1 MKHSLILASQS
12 PRRKELLELAELNFI
27 THSADVDETLD
38 LNCDL
43 KEELKKL
50 ALKKARASEA
60 YHPGCIVLGA
70 DTTVILDNQ
79 ILGKPKDAEDARRML
94 KDLSG
99 RRHEVMT
106 SCALCCGNHE
116 MTWVNTAL
124 VEFYEL
130 DDAMIDWYIATREPL
145 DKAGAYGIQGKGA
158 LLIKG
163 IEGDFYT
170 VMGLPIADTVRKLE
184 VFEEELD

>member
-1 MKHSLILASQS
+1 MSRHLILASQS
-12 PRRKELLELAELNFI
+12 PRRKELLELAELKFT

-43 KEELKKL
+43 KDELKKL

-79 ILGKPKDAEDARRML
+79 ILGKPKDEEDARRML
-94 KDLSG
+94 RALSG

-106 SCALCCGNHE
+106 SCALCCQQHE

-130 DDAMIDWYIATREPL
+130 DEEMIDWYISTKEPM

-163 IEGDFYT
+163 LEGDFYT
-170 VMGLPIADTVRKLE
+170 VMGLPIADTLRRLRE
-184 VFEEELD
+184 FEKELD

>member
-1 MKHSLILASQS
+1 MNRHLILASQS
-12 PRRKELLELAELNFI
+12 PRRKELLELADLKFT

-38 LNCDL
+38 LSCDL

-60 YHPGCIVLGA
+60 HHPGCIALGA

-79 ILGKPKDAEDARRML
+79 ILGKPKDVEDARRML
-94 KDLSG
+94 KALSG

-124 VEFYEL
+124 VEFYDL
-130 DDAMIDWYIATREPL
+130 DEEMIEWYISTKEPM

-163 IEGDFYT
+163 LDGDFYT
-170 VMGLPIADTVRKLE
+170 VMGLPIADTVRRLKE
-184 VFEEELD
+184 FEKELD

>member
-1 MKHSLILASQS
+1 MKHPLILASQS
-12 PRRKELLELAELNFI
+12 PRRKELLELAELSFE

-38 LNCDL
+38 LSHDL

-50 ALKKARASEA
+50 ALKKARASEV

-70 DTTVILDNQ
+70 DTTVVLDNQ
-79 ILGKPKDAEDARRML
+79 ILGKPVDDEDAIRML
-94 KDLSG
+94 KALSG

-106 SCALCCGNHE
+106 SCALCCGSCE

-130 DDAMIDWYIATREPL
+130 DDEMINWYISTNEHK

-170 VMGLPIADTVRKLE
+170 VMGLPIADTIRRLKE
-184 VFEEELD
+184 FEKELK

>member
-1 MKHSLILASQS
+1 MKHPLILASQS
-12 PRRKELLELAELNFI
+12 PRRKELLELAELNFT

-50 ALKKARASEA
+50 ALKKARASETS
-60 YHPGCIVLGA
+60 HPGCIVLGA

-79 ILGKPKDAEDARRML
+79 ILGKPKDAEDAERML
-94 KDLSG
+94 KNLSG

-106 SCALCCGNHE
+106 SCALCCGTHE

-130 DDAMIDWYIATREPL
+130 DDAMIDWYIATGEPL

-170 VMGLPIADTVRKLE
+170 VMGLPIADTVRKLAE
-184 VFEEELD
+184 FEKELD